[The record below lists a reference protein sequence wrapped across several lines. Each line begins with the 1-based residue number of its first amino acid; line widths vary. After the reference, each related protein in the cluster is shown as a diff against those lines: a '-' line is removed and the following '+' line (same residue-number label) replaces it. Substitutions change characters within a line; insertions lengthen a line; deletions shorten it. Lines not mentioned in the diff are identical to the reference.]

1 MTQHL
6 EAIEEKAL
14 SYLGQVANP
23 LVRIDILHAHLTD
36 AEAGE
41 LIPLGDLE
49 DFLKHHELIR
59 VIEALPQEADGATE
73 ELAGQDAS
81 ASYVILGSRVPTQE
95 QTAAMM
101 LEQLNSMH
109 ESLSVAQAEAHNNA
123 DFALL
128 SKVGD
133 ALQRIET
140 LREKLI
146 AAPKPSDSA
155 S

>member
-14 SYLGQVANP
+14 RYLGQVSNP
-23 LVRIDILHAHLTD
+23 LVRIDVLHAHLAD

-41 LIPLGDLE
+41 QIVRGELE

-59 VIEALPQEADGATE
+59 VIEALPQEAGGATE
-73 ELAGQDAS
+73 ELARQDAS
-81 ASYVILGSRVPTQE
+81 ASYVILGDRVPTHE

-109 ESLSVAQAEAHNNA
+109 KAISVAQAEARNNA

-128 SKVGD
+128 SRISD
-133 ALQRIET
+133 ALQRIEA

-146 AAPKPSDSA
+146 AAAKLSDSA